1 MEKFSK
7 LASMGAAGVAAGTFA
22 LYLFLLAIPFRPT
35 LTGGAFG
42 ATGGI
47 DHVGWQVLA
56 VAILVPVAIL
66 AGAHLAFAKQL
77 KDGPQPMH
85 S

>member
-35 LTGGAFG
+35 STGGEIGRA
-42 ATGGI
+42 
-47 DHVGWQVLA
+47 HV
-56 VAILVPVAIL
+56 
-66 AGAHLAFAKQL
+66 
-77 KDGPQPMH
+77 
-85 S
+85 

>member
-1 MEKFSK
+1 MEKFAK
-7 LASMGAAGVAAGTFA
+7 LASMGAAGVAAGTVA

-35 LTGGAFG
+35 PTGGAIG

-47 DHVGWQVLA
+47 DHVGWQLLA
-56 VAILVPVAIL
+56 VSMFVPVGVL

-85 S
+85 H

>member
-7 LASMGAAGVAAGTFA
+7 LASMGAASVAVGTFA

-35 LTGGAFG
+35 PTGGAIG

-47 DHVGWQVLA
+47 DQVGWFLLV
-56 VAILVPVAIL
+56 VAMLVPVAIV
-66 AGAHLAFAKQL
+66 AGVHLAFAKQL

-85 S
+85 H

>member
-1 MEKFSK
+1 MEKLSK

-35 LTGGAFG
+35 PTGGAIG

-47 DHVGWQVLA
+47 DHVGWQLLA
-56 VAILVPVAIL
+56 VSMLVPVGIL
-66 AGAHLAFAKQL
+66 AAAHLAFANQL
-77 KDGPQPMH
+77 KDGPRPMH
-85 S
+85 N